1 MAEKSTVAEDYA
13 ERSEPATTPLA
24 KPLPVPKHTPPPPP
38 RPTAKLQLAAA
49 KRMQA
54 ELNKVEKKKKKD
66 KREGACGKPAEGNQV
81 SEAGEASGSK
91 QSKKK
96 RKAHDGP
103 VMHAYREFIADCRQ
117 GGLSFRQSVEA
128 WKDSLERARLISQ
141 MSEGERKRRRFE
153 PTIQFADAFLM

>member
-1 MAEKSTVAEDYA
+1 MVLGTSMNGSPCCRVSWM
-13 ERSEPATTPLA
+13 RSPLLRRTTLSVLNLP
-24 KPLPVPKHTPPPPP
+24 PLPLPSPCLSQSTRRHP
-38 RPTAKLQLAAA
+38 RRGQRRNCSLLLQ

-128 WKDSLERARLISQ
+128 LEGQPRTGKVDLPN
-141 MSEGERKRRRFE
+141 E
-153 PTIQFADAFLM
+153 